1 MNVNNVGS
9 VLVYQETL
17 GHMKEFTLRERNIC
31 DLNCPPSRNTAVG
44 FAKRR

>member
-17 GHMKEFTLRERNIC
+17 GNMKEFTLRERNIW
-31 DLNCPPSRNTAVG
+31 DLDWPASRNTAVG